1 MVVLLVKWE
10 KARAMRRC
18 TETFL
23 WVKEIGATGRVSVT
37 GKEAHNPSTELL
49 KPGIAKLN
57 PFSELKIG
65 GQEFSSLPGPR
76 GSLQGAAWLRHDGIS
91 QGCGWLVCP

>member
-57 PFSELKIG
+57 PFS
-65 GQEFSSLPGPR
+65 
-76 GSLQGAAWLRHDGIS
+76 D
-91 QGCGWLVCP
+91 